1 MDLGLKRKMLKFGDK
16 CNTRSMGYPEF
27 VIVDLWKRIGTLELS
42 IMKDVGTSSPPK
54 SSKRWITRKKTRGEK
69 VGDRGDVGHQ
79 LRFLGASSSGAPHQS
94 FKRETY
100 QLDQGKLRKCY
111 QRDSAAKAKRNVI
124 PSRSSP
130 EDAQLATVFT
140 HPHHKFNTTLK
151 SLESFQA
158 KNSERVF
165 NTVMTYIPQDFRGRL
180 IRLQRERSKRNGS
193 NLRGISKLAEIDSM
207 ISYGASI
214 RDRYALLWKQQMERR
229 RLLAQLVSATS
240 VYKTLVKYL
249 VGVPQVLLDF
259 VRQIND
265 DDGPMEKQR
274 QRYGPPLY
282 SLTTLVL
289 LIRLAILLSQGRFE
303 TRKLNKQ
310 EVAVLEQS
318 VDVYTTEFERICIF
332 FSEVFANSPFFI
344 SAEVAGLIVNFS
356 RNNDDYKET
365 NVPAGKTHGVSL
377 FVDSINL
384 YIAWDFSLVQG
395 KINLVSFLNFI

>member
-1 MDLGLKRKMLKFGDK
+1 ML
-16 CNTRSMGYPEF
+16 
-27 VIVDLWKRIGTLELS
+27 VWK
-42 IMKDVGTSSPPK
+42 
-54 SSKRWITRKKTRGEK
+54 
-69 VGDRGDVGHQ
+69 
-79 LRFLGASSSGAPHQS
+79 GASSSGAPS
-94 FKRETY
+94 FKGETY
-100 QLDQGKLRKCY
+100 QPDQGKLRKCY

-140 HPHHKFNTTLK
+140 RLHHKFNTTLK

-165 NTVMTYIPQDFRGRL
+165 NTDFQGRL
-180 IRLQRERSKRNGS
+180 IRLQRERSERNGS
-193 NLRGISKLAEIDSM
+193 NLRGISKLAEIDAM
-207 ISYGASI
+207 ISSGASI

-229 RLLAQLVSATS
+229 RLLAQLVSATG

-259 VRQIND
+259 VPQIND
-265 DDGPMEKQR
+265 DDGPMEEQR

-289 LIRLAILLSQGRFE
+289 LIRLAILLSRGRFE

-318 VDVYTTEFERICIF
+318 VDVYTTEFESLLGLSVRFLRIR
-332 FSEVFANSPFFI
+332 PF
-344 SAEVAGLIVNFS
+344 
-356 RNNDDYKET
+356 
-365 NVPAGKTHGVSL
+365 L
-377 FVDSINL
+377 FQQRL
-384 YIAWDFSLVQG
+384 LVH
-395 KINLVSFLNFI
+395 

>member
-1 MDLGLKRKMLKFGDK
+1 
-16 CNTRSMGYPEF
+16 
-27 VIVDLWKRIGTLELS
+27 
-42 IMKDVGTSSPPK
+42 
-54 SSKRWITRKKTRGEK
+54 
-69 VGDRGDVGHQ
+69 
-79 LRFLGASSSGAPHQS
+79 
-94 FKRETY
+94 
-100 QLDQGKLRKCY
+100 
-111 QRDSAAKAKRNVI
+111 
-124 PSRSSP
+124 
-130 EDAQLATVFT
+130 
-140 HPHHKFNTTLK
+140 
-151 SLESFQA
+151 
-158 KNSERVF
+158 
-165 NTVMTYIPQDFRGRL
+165 MTYIPQDFRGRL

-318 VDVYTTEFERICIF
+318 VDVYTTEFESLLGLSGINAISSVDLVTLDVDVIIYGLQCLLQENCILRELGKKF
-332 FSEVFANSPFFI
+332 E
-344 SAEVAGLIVNFS
+344 EGGLEGQLHGIEHGSCMALSMAAWKFGCSLVVLQYV
-356 RNNDDYKET
+356 NNDDYKET